1 MDGIGA
7 PGSASPAG
15 PSWDL
20 TRIVLG
26 VAAIGGLV
34 GASFWVLR
42 PFLPAVIWATM
53 VVVATWP
60 ALQAVQ
66 ARLWGKRRLAVL
78 VMTGLMLAVVVAPI
92 VIAVVAVVENIDAIV
107 AWSKSITTL
116 SVPAPPDWVG
126 RVPVVGERLTTE
138 WLRIATTRP
147 EDLALAV
154 APYLRNVARWTI
166 GQAGGLA
173 LLVVQLLLTVVI
185 SAILYSQGETVAG
198 AVLAFARRL
207 AGDNGERVA
216 ILSAQAIRAVA
227 LGIVVTALVQ
237 AIIAGIGLAVAGVPH
252 AAVLTAVMFLL
263 GVAQIGTVP
272 VLACGVVWL
281 YWTDQTAWATVL
293 VVWALITASLDNFL
307 RPMLIRRGA
316 DLPLLLIFAGVV
328 GGLLAFGIIGLF
340 IGPVV
345 LAVTYTLFQAWVEDD
360 PTRKATAVA
369 SAGRRSVE

>member
-1 MDGIGA
+1 MGDIGA
-7 PGSASPAG
+7 SGSASPPR

-34 GASFWVLR
+34 AASFWVLR
-42 PFLPAVIWATM
+42 PFLPAVVWATM

-60 ALQAVQ
+60 ALQGVE
-66 ARLWGKRRLAVL
+66 ARLWGKRRLAVI
-78 VMTGLMLAVVVAPI
+78 VMTALMLAIVVGPI

-126 RVPVVGERLTTE
+126 RVPVVGERLSTE
-138 WLRIATTRP
+138 WQRIATTRP

-154 APYLRNVARWTI
+154 APYLRNVARWMI

-185 SAILYSQGETVAG
+185 SAILYSQGETVA
-198 AVLAFARRL
+198 AAALAFARRL

-237 AIIAGIGLAVAGVPH
+237 AVIAGIGLAVAGVPH
-252 AAVLTAVMFLL
+252 APVLTAVMFLL

-272 VLACGVVWL
+272 VLACAVIWL
-281 YWTDQTAWATVL
+281 YWSDQTVWATVL
-293 VVWALITASLDNFL
+293 VVWALFTASLDNFL
-307 RPMLIRRGA
+307 RPLLIRRGA

-340 IGPVV
+340 VGPVV
-345 LAVTYTLFQAWVEDD
+345 LAVTYTLLEAWVEDD
-360 PTRKATAVA
+360 PTRKGATPGN
-369 SAGRRSVE
+369 AG

>member
-1 MDGIGA
+1 M
-7 PGSASPAG
+7 
-15 PSWDL
+15 
-20 TRIVLG
+20 
-26 VAAIGGLV
+26 
-34 GASFWVLR
+34 
-42 PFLPAVIWATM
+42 
-53 VVVATWP
+53 
-60 ALQAVQ
+60 
-66 ARLWGKRRLAVL
+66 
-78 VMTGLMLAVVVAPI
+78 
-92 VIAVVAVVENIDAIV
+92 
-107 AWSKSITTL
+107 
-116 SVPAPPDWVG
+116 
-126 RVPVVGERLTTE
+126 PVVGERLTTE

-328 GGLLAFGIIGLF
+328 GGLLAFGSSACSSAGRARRDLHPVPGL
-340 IGPVV
+340 
-345 LAVTYTLFQAWVEDD
+345 VEDD
-360 PTRKATAVA
+360 PTRRPPPWRPRAGGVGSDGSPAPAGGPRPDLFVA
-369 SAGRRSVE
+369 GQPILDRAKRTYAGSSRCSTRCWAGRCRRS